1 MTNANAHQDK
11 WSNWSLKSMGFVS
24 QLDQDFVLGHSVGS
38 FIHLVQRC
46 TTCIPKRSSHKRTS
60 WMSQKLENSTH
71 QSMDARKKVW
81 LWFNIHFFL
90 VFKMRTSIQSFIM
103 VRPVCPHQA
112 ALDLAKWPMTTL
124 KLQRLPARPIC
135 QEFQGMPFRFSES
148 CFLFSNMCGGVD
160 SETLSPENQQSTT
173 SERSCQK

>member
-1 MTNANAHQDK
+1 MTNANTHQDK

-81 LWFNIHFFL
+81 LWFNIHFLF
-90 VFKMRTSIQSFIM
+90 VFKMRTPQHTDILFNYHINSIINHGQIW
-103 VRPVCPHQA
+103 VCLSTPSSA
-112 ALDLAKWPMTTL
+112 GFGKMANDNIEIAK
-124 KLQRLPARPIC
+124 A
-135 QEFQGMPFRFSES
+135 
-148 CFLFSNMCGGVD
+148 
-160 SETLSPENQQSTT
+160 
-173 SERSCQK
+173 SCQTNLSRVSRDALPILGVMFFV